1 MPSFFLLQRMEI
13 GIQLIQGIL
22 FGLRTFEAN
31 EDIPYNEVQLFAGP
45 ICIYIIWD

>member
-1 MPSFFLLQRMEI
+1 MEI